1 MVSAYAIIKYKLIRI
16 CHTVLLMDDSEVKMK
31 PFNLF
36 NYMDYVYTVY
46 QERSFTR
53 AAEKLY
59 ITQPALSLCIK
70 KVETEFGYPIFERSG
85 KDVTPTPIGEK
96 YIKAIE
102 DVMKIQNR
110 LYTEMD
116 DILHLKNGKI
126 RIGSTAFVTSYILPD
141 ILKSFKDKFP
151 DIQISMV
158 VMESG
163 ELENCL
169 EENDVDIVID
179 NATVFLDGCKYTP
192 LLNERILLGVPKNLS
207 INESIAEYKISKT
220 AIKAGEV
227 DYSKAPKLGVAELR
241 SEEFI
246 LLEKGSKMRQV
257 ATRIFDESKMIPKV
271 SIEFD
276 RLNIA
281 VSYAQAGFGICFI
294 TDTTLKYGDI
304 YDNLNVYIPDTEFS
318 YLTLYV
324 IHKKNKHLSSTMR
337 EFINHLKA

>member
-1 MVSAYAIIKYKLIRI
+1 
-16 CHTVLLMDDSEVKMK
+16 
-31 PFNLF
+31 
-36 NYMDYVYTVY
+36 MDYVYAVY

-53 AAEKLY
+53 AAERLY

-96 YIKAIE
+96 YIRAIE
-102 DVMKIQNR
+102 DVMKIQSR
-110 LYTEMD
+110 LSAEMD
-116 DILHLKNGKI
+116 DILKLKNGKI
-126 RIGSTAFVTSYILPD
+126 HIGSTAFISSYILPD
-141 ILKSFKDKFP
+141 ILKSFKDKYP
-151 DIQISMV
+151 EISITLLV
-158 VMESG
+158 AESS
-163 ELENCL
+163 ELETRL

-192 LLNERILLGVPKNLS
+192 LLDEKLLIAVPKNLKV
-207 INESIAEYKISKT
+207 NETLSNFKVSKS
-220 AIKAGEV
+220 AIKAGSV
-227 DYSKAPKLGVAELR
+227 DLSSVPKLSISTLK

-257 ATRIFDESKMIPKV
+257 ATRIFDESKVIPR
-271 SIEFD
+271 IAMEFD

-304 YDNLNVYIPDTEFS
+304 YDNLNVYVPDTEFS

-337 EFINHLKA
+337 EFIGHLKS

>member
-1 MVSAYAIIKYKLIRI
+1 
-16 CHTVLLMDDSEVKMK
+16 
-31 PFNLF
+31 
-36 NYMDYVYTVY
+36 MDYVYTVY

-53 AAEKLY
+53 AAERLY

-102 DVMKIQNR
+102 DVMKIQSR
-110 LYTEMD
+110 LSAEMD
-116 DILHLKNGKI
+116 DILKLRNGKI
-126 RIGSTAFVTSYILPD
+126 RIGSTAFVSSYILPD
-141 ILKSFKDKFP
+141 ILKSFKDRYP
-151 DIQISMV
+151 DISITLQV
-158 VMESG
+158 AESG
-163 ELENCL
+163 ELETRL

-192 LLNERILLGVPKNLS
+192 LLDENLLIAVPKNLKV
-207 INESIAEYKISKT
+207 NETLSDFKVSKS
-220 AIKAGEV
+220 AIKSGSV
-227 DYSKAPKLGVAELR
+227 DLSSVPRLSISELR

-257 ATRIFDESKMIPKV
+257 ATRIFDENKVIPRV
-271 SIEFD
+271 AMEFD

-304 YDNLNVYIPDTEFS
+304 YDNLNVYVPDTEFS

-324 IHKKNKHLSSTMR
+324 IHKKNKHLSSTIR
-337 EFINHLKA
+337 EFISHLKA

>member
-1 MVSAYAIIKYKLIRI
+1 
-16 CHTVLLMDDSEVKMK
+16 
-31 PFNLF
+31 
-36 NYMDYVYTVY
+36 MDYVYAVY

-85 KDVTPTPIGEK
+85 KDVTLTPMGEK

-102 DVMKIQNR
+102 DVMKIENR

-116 DILHLKNGKI
+116 DILRLKNGKI

-141 ILKSFKDKFP
+141 ILKSFKDRYP
-151 DIQISMV
+151 DITMTMTV
-158 VMESG
+158 AESA
-163 ELENCL
+163 ELEAKL

-192 LLNERILLGVPKNLS
+192 LLTEQILLGVPKNLA
-207 INESIAEYKISKT
+207 INDTLSSYRVSKT

-227 DYSKAPKLGVAELR
+227 DYLKAPKLGVAELR
-241 SEEFI
+241 GEEFI

-257 ATRIFDESKMIPKV
+257 ATRIFDESKVIPKI
-271 SIEFD
+271 SMEFD

-281 VSYAQAGFGICFI
+281 VNYAQAGFGICFI

-337 EFINHLKA
+337 EFISHIIS